1 MAAFFKYICRF
12 ENCQK
17 KFNSLLDLINH
28 IEYSH
33 IIRDPLVLKQQ
44 ELSQPPAVALSYVN
58 CFFSEHFKTG
68 HHHVDDELSG
78 NTYTIK
84 RYGRNGLIE
93 KSPMLNDSVE
103 SMLDESDTYSDAG
116 SDDSCQSWSTSAST
130 NPFSSLHNENSLP
143 ITSSNTFTNITASIT
158 TESLQGKF
166 TCLEDSEGKKRF
178 LCTVPGC
185 TKRYKNI
192 NGIKYHVKNGHNK
205 KETLTGEV
213 KKNYLCH
220 CGKAYKSQSG
230 LRHHQNT
237 QHNNT
242 NANSTTTSGIASKNL
257 SNSFSSVQFDARRM
271 DHNFQQP
278 TDKHQ
283 MLPPVS
289 EMCQPP
295 TPLSS
300 SGIVT

>member
-17 KFNSLLDLINH
+17 KFNSLFDLINH

-33 IIRDPLVLKQQ
+33 IIRDPKILKQQ
-44 ELSQPPAVALSYVN
+44 EQSQPPAVALSYVN
-58 CFFSEHFKTG
+58 CFFSEHFKNSG
-68 HHHVDDELSG
+68 GHVDDDLTGSHF
-78 NTYTIK
+78 TVK
-84 RYGRNGLIE
+84 RFHRNGLNE
-93 KSPMLNDSVE
+93 KNPLLNDSLE
-103 SMLDESDTYSDAG
+103 SMLDESDTYSDPG
-116 SDDSCQSWSTSAST
+116 SDDSCHSWLT
-130 NPFSSLHNENSLP
+130 NNRDAHHGFSSSHNENSLP
-143 ITSSNTFTNITASIT
+143 NSSNTFTNITATIT

-166 TCLEDSEGKKRF
+166 TCLEDNEGKKRF

-237 QHNNT
+237 QHNAT
-242 NANSTTTSGIASKNL
+242 NNSTTSSGASVSHSTTFSTS
-257 SNSFSSVQFDARRM
+257 QFDARRI
-271 DHNFQQP
+271 DHSFKPSN
-278 TDKHQ
+278 KHQ
-283 MLPPVS
+283 ALPPVA

-295 TPLSS
+295 TPISTT
-300 SGIVT
+300 GIVT

>member
-17 KFNSLLDLINH
+17 KFNTLFDLINH

-33 IIRDPLVLKQQ
+33 ISRDPILLKQQ

-58 CFFSEHFKTG
+58 CFFSDQFKNTPL
-68 HHHVDDELSG
+68 DTDAELPS
-78 NTYTIK
+78 NFTVK
-84 RYGRNGLIE
+84 KLGRSKIFDRST
-93 KSPMLNDSVE
+93 KLNDSLE

-116 SDDSCQSWSTSAST
+116 SDDSCHSWSTSAST
-130 NPFSSLHNENSLP
+130 NAFHNPHNENTVPS
-143 ITSSNTFTNITASIT
+143 SSNTFTNVTASIT

-185 TKRYKNI
+185 TKKYKNI

-237 QHNNT
+237 QHN
-242 NANSTTTSGIASKNL
+242 ANGGNNVGSTSNSSTTTTPVK
-257 SNSFSSVQFDARRM
+257 NSFTSTFEGKKL
-271 DHNFQQP
+271 DHNFRSQNNQS
-278 TDKHQ
+278 
-283 MLPPVS
+283 LPPVA
-289 EMCQPP
+289 EMCQAPNTALVP
-295 TPLSS
+295 ELA
-300 SGIVT
+300 I